1 VAPPDIDGAADLL
14 EGLTSAQR
22 AAVTSPAAPLAI
34 VAAAGSGKTRVLTRR
49 IAWRCRSGSASP
61 AHTLAVT
68 FTRKAAGELS
78 RRLRQLGLREEVAA
92 GTFHAH
98 AAAQLQRFWADR
110 RQTPPRLIER
120 KARLLGPILEGRPGL
135 RGVALSE
142 VAGVIE
148 WAKARAVDPVD
159 LPQALGG
166 AGRAPGAGADPGEL
180 AAVYRRYEDEKAW
193 RGLID
198 FDDLLGRCAI
208 ALESDPDFAAAQ
220 RWRWRHIYVDEFQD
234 LNPLQFR
241 LLRAWLGGGTDLCVV
256 GDPHQ
261 AIYAWNGADP
271 GLLDRFAALWPGA
284 EILRLD
290 ANHRSTARIVQAAAA
305 VLGETGRGLT
315 GVERDGPPPAVTSF
329 DSDRAEAEG
338 IAAALAAAA
347 RQGRSWSAMAV
358 LTRTHAQLPVIEA
371 ALTAAGIPSWS
382 AAASALL
389 EEPAARSVLVRL
401 RAQPRRPLPAAVADL
416 EEMSAEVVEASDP
429 TAGAVR
435 SPGGPAQL
443 TGAEDAAVLASLAD
457 LGRAFAAIS
466 PGATVG
472 DWLDWLPAGVRDR
485 QDGGARHRAA
495 VTLSSFHRAKGLEWP
510 LVWVAGVEEG
520 LVPITRSSGEA
531 AVAEEQRLLYVAM
544 TRASDELHLSWA
556 ASRRFGA
563 RFVPRRPSRWLE
575 AVEEAIA
582 GQAGPTP
589 AAGSVRAAARR
600 RRWADQRDRLHPP
613 AWMAPAGADRD
624 GFEERRRSL
633 AAWRLETARL
643 SGVPPRMIL
652 HDATLTA
659 IAGRPPTNM
668 DDLLRVP
675 GFGPVKASRYGSLIL
690 DVLGRRAAAS

>member
-1 VAPPDIDGAADLL
+1 VAPPEIDRAADLL
-14 EGLTSAQR
+14 EGLTAAQR

-49 IAWRCRSGSASP
+49 IAWRCRSGSAS
-61 AHTLAVT
+61 ASHTLAVT
-68 FTRKAAGELS
+68 FTRKAAGELA

-98 AAAQLQRFWADR
+98 AAAQLQRLWADR
-110 RQTPPRLIER
+110 RQTPPHLVER

-135 RGVALSE
+135 RGVAVSE

-148 WAKARAVDPVD
+148 WAKARTVAPVD
-159 LPQALGG
+159 LPQAMGE
-166 AGRAPGAGADPGEL
+166 ADRAPGAGADPGEL
-180 AAVYRRYEDEKAW
+180 AAVYRRYEDEKAR

-198 FDDLLGRCAI
+198 FDDLLGRCAT

-261 AIYAWNGADP
+261 AIYGWNGADP
-271 GLLDRFAALWPGA
+271 GLLDRFAVLWPGA

-290 ANHRSTARIVQAAAA
+290 ANHRSTARIVEAAAA
-305 VLGETGRGLT
+305 VLGGSGRALT
-315 GVERDGPPPAVTSF
+315 GVERDGPPPAVTGF

-338 IAAALAAAA
+338 IATALAAAA

-358 LTRTHAQLPVIEA
+358 LARTHAQLPAIEA
-371 ALTAAGIPSWS
+371 ALSAAGIPSWS
-382 AAASALL
+382 VAASAIL
-389 EEPAARSVLVRL
+389 EEPAARSVLVGL
-401 RAQPRRPLPAAVADL
+401 RSEPRRPLPAALADL
-416 EEMSAEVVEASDP
+416 EEMSAEVAEASAA
-429 TAGAVR
+429 TVGTVR
-435 SPGGPAQL
+435 SPGGRAQL
-443 TGAEDAAVLASLAD
+443 AGAEDAAVLMSLAD

-466 PGATVG
+466 PDATVG
-472 DWLDWLPAGVRDR
+472 DWLAWLPAGVRDH
-485 QDGGARHRAA
+485 QDGGARPRAA

-531 AVAEEQRLLYVAM
+531 AVAEERRLLYVAM

-556 ASRRFGA
+556 ANRRFGA

-582 GQAGPTP
+582 GRAGPAP
-589 AAGSVRAAARR
+589 AEGPARR
-600 RRWADQRDRLHPP
+600 QRWADQRDRLHPP
-613 AWMAPAGADRD
+613 GWMAPAGADRD

-633 AAWRLETARL
+633 GDWRLEMARL

-659 IAGRPPTNM
+659 IAARPPANM

-675 GFGPVKASRYGSLIL
+675 GFGPVKASRYGPLIL
-690 DVLGRRAAAS
+690 DVLERRAAAS